1 MLANERPD
9 LEISFTEHSE
19 EIWKAIVELR
29 GVQDR
34 LVTTLDADAK
44 TLLGGE
50 GLIQTLNESQQT
62 AEYIAEKCRSINSL
76 NV

>member
-50 GLIQTLNESQQT
+50 GLI
-62 AEYIAEKCRSINSL
+62 
-76 NV
+76 